1 MPLRTSRLQCPNW
14 YLLFFLWF
22 DRALLCRS
30 LTYKLA
36 LALAVGLVVVGVVG
50 VVGDAVM
57 R

>member
-1 MPLRTSRLQCPNW
+1 VPLRTSRLQCPNW